1 MPIKIKVVRETIA
14 VPFVLDQL
22 PNQAQ
27 RSAISSII
35 LAETA
40 LTTVE
45 SPSAILHELNRIAAA
60 HFRLI
65 QTWKR
70 VPAIPELLGGRRADI
85 DQLDGS
91 NLISLK
97 FAIRSIVVMK
107 LPEVAGTRGTTSR
120 LSGSLHRWQEQSD
133 QNADD
138 GEDDEEFHERNPAW
152 RPNGRIRRKQHGDPI
167 GRRGQTFGNGHKKT
181 RLGISTKP
189 GSILKSGVQGWS
201 R

>member
-1 MPIKIKVVRETIA
+1 MPIKIEVVRETIA
-14 VPFVLDQL
+14 VPVVLDQAS
-22 PNQAQ
+22 NATQ
-27 RSAISSII
+27 S
-35 LAETA
+35 
-40 LTTVE
+40 LTTTNILRVKPE
-45 SPSAILHELNRIAAA
+45 LTERETWGNSVSILHKLNRIAAA

-70 VPAIPELLGGRRADI
+70 VPSIPELLGRRRTDV

-107 LPEVAGTRGTTSR
+107 LPEVAGTRGTTRR

-138 GEDDEEFHERNPAW
+138 GEDDEEFDERNTTRW
-152 RPNGRIRRKQHGDPI
+152 QMGRFYWKQE
-167 GRRGQTFGNGHKKT
+167 
-181 RLGISTKP
+181 
-189 GSILKSGVQGWS
+189 SIPYS
-201 R
+201 